1 MEITFFLFLNLA
13 KTISVKTKWKFYVGI
28 WLHDE
33 DCFEKG
39 GGKGTGK
46 RKEGLPERGR
56 QQGEDCICTVTIVPI

>member
-39 GGKGTGK
+39 GGKGILVKGK
-46 RKEGLPERGR
+46 RVSQK
-56 QQGEDCICTVTIVPI
+56 GEDSRERTVYVL